1 MVLLA
6 VITKKET
13 IRRILTHV
21 KVPRAAVTRDETSM
35 LYFDVTGEPVPRW
48 AVGVDPDPEER
59 GPPDDWDV
67 VDPPA
72 PQQ

>member
-21 KVPRAAVTRDETSM
+21 KGARTAVTGDATSM
-35 LYFDVTGEPVPRW
+35 LYYDVTGEPVPSW
-48 AVGVDPDPEER
+48 AVGVDPEPQER
-59 GPPDDWDV
+59 GPPADHDG

-72 PQQ
+72 PDE